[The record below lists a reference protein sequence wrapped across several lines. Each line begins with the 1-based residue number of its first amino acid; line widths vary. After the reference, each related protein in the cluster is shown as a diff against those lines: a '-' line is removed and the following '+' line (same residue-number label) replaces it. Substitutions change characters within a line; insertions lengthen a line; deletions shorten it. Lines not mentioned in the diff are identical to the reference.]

1 MELSDITKDKMIQEL
16 ALMYAANTV
25 MYGVDVT
32 KEWET
37 ATQNAMVLN
46 QAYIRGREDER
57 KKIEGLKEQGL
68 LIELPVAEATTVYM
82 ISNNTECCAICK
94 YFCEGYYDCE
104 DECLK
109 LDNRPSF
116 PQYADKPICDKQFL
130 EVIEYTPN
138 LDWIFNNRKLFG
150 KTVFLT
156 RVEAKAKLKKL
167 QSK

>member
-1 MELSDITKDKMIQEL
+1 MERLTKRIGNSVDFSDEKVGEFLTDHKTGVRALFEKL
-16 ALMYAANTV
+16 AY
-25 MYGVDVT
+25 Y
-32 KEWET
+32 
-37 ATQNAMVLN
+37 
-46 QAYIRGREDER
+46 EDLE
-57 KKIEGLKEQGL
+57 EQGL

-94 YFCEGYYDCE
+94 YFCEGYYDCG